1 MAKELNK
8 DAVYRAAKSKEKDC
22 TINDGDGD
30 GDGLILLV
38 KSTGIKSWRF
48 IYRFVG
54 KQNRLSFCGYQ
65 FKTGQVAV

>member
-22 TINDGDGD
+22 TIND